1 MWWRSKDSSSSAAPV
16 GASRTVTAFSADDS
30 FGTNAIITSKY
41 TAINLLPFAIKEQ
54 FRRISNFYFL
64 IIAAISL
71 VPGISPVSWMSTSL
85 PLLLVVSVGMARDVY
100 EDFQRKKSDRKGNRA
115 PISVVEGTTVRSSL
129 LMDLRVGEVVRL
141 AAGDAVPADIVP
153 LTSSGDGGVVYVST
167 SGLDGESSLKQR
179 LVPQAVLE
187 AGAVDGVVVSA
198 AAPVPALESFTASVG
213 CGAGGVQ
220 APLDDKNLLPRGS
233 VLRNT
238 ATVDALIVY
247 TGVDTKVSLN
257 MRSPPSKMGAIEKML
272 NRVVML
278 MFASLLFLVFVFM
291 IWSGV
296 SQYRSGEG
304 QWYMGDYRLDGF
316 ASTAFRGFGTYIILF
331 HTFIPVSMFITLEVV
346 RFIQGIFIFA
356 DVKMRSQGTPVIPK
370 AGNLHEVLGNI
381 EHVLTDKTGTLTK
394 NIMRFVAASTGGNI
408 FDIRKSRRA
417 FQTAVD
423 AGKNAP
429 ARELVLAMALCHAV
443 VPEKVPKDE
452 SVGTGGGEA
461 FEYNGQSPD
470 EVALVEAARDYG
482 IPLTERR
489 LDQVVLGA
497 TGSSETEAW
506 RLLAEIEFNSDR
518 KRMSVVVEE
527 VVSGRKYLFTKG
539 ADAVMVPLLR
549 AGEHSQSLKDDL
561 HTFAV
566 DGLRTLIF
574 GRRELTDAACSSWMT
589 EWTAARNLLE
599 GRAERQA
606 ELGARLEG
614 EGLEY
619 VGCTAV
625 EDRLQERVPETVE
638 FLREAGV
645 RIWVLTGD
653 KLETA
658 ENIGYSASLLSR
670 KMHVQIVRAA
680 SKDELRTRLTSVR
693 DGVYEASGKSAD
705 GMHHSRKVSSDL
717 TDFVTMRSSAVLSD
731 SDALVAKTANL
742 AIIIEGSSLMEME
755 GDEELE
761 QLFMD
766 VSDVCS
772 TVICARVTPS
782 QKAKMVRMTRR
793 WRCATT
799 LAIGDGGNDVSMI
812 QEAHIGVGIVGKEG
826 TQASLAADYS
836 MGEFKHLQRL
846 LSVHGRYSY
855 VRSAGVI
862 NLSLYKNV
870 AFSCTQLFFQFFCFV
885 SGTSVHDQW
894 VLTGYNAI
902 ITLAGP
908 FLYGIFERDLD
919 EATIEAHPQVYLSNR
934 NNRLFSYRTVAEHTL
949 AYSIWHGL
957 VCFFGIYFMFGRAG
971 EIAFI
976 NGRDTGFTLTGFAV
990 SVVLVLVVQ
999 FKFFLSSHIINK
1011 LVLAGLFISFGFVF
1025 LVLPMATLFVHQYE
1039 VEGLIPVLLSS
1050 LRFHL
1055 AWPLILFVALVPDFL
1070 VLMYRQ
1076 GILGAYDK
1084 DQVVAQLQREE
1095 SALSRKVMM
1104 RSRARESLPEAGVFS
1119 AGAERLTT
1127 GPRRRRRSGM
1137 ETSPV

>member
-1 MWWRSKDSSSSAAPV
+1 M
-16 GASRTVTAFSADDS
+16 TT
-30 FGTNAIITSKY
+30 T
-41 TAINLLPFAIKEQ
+41 
-54 FRRISNFYFL
+54 
-64 IIAAISL
+64 
-71 VPGISPVSWMSTSL
+71 L
-85 PLLLVVSVGMARDVY
+85 PLILVVSFGMARDVY
-100 EDFQRKKSDRKGNRA
+100 EDFQRKKSDRKGNCA
-115 PISVVEGTTVRSSL
+115 PVAVVEGATLRTSL
-129 LMDLRVGEVVRL
+129 LMNLRVGEVVRL
-141 AAGDAVPADIVP
+141 AAGDPVPADVVP
-153 LTSSGDGGVVYVST
+153 LISTGDGGVVYVST
-167 SGLDGESSLKQR
+167 SGLDGESSLKRR

-187 AGAVDGVVVSA
+187 AVAVDGVVVSA

-213 CGAGGVQ
+213 FGAGGVQ

-238 ATVDALIVY
+238 ASVDALIVY

-257 MRSPPSKMGAIEKML
+257 MRSPPSKLGAIEKML
-272 NRVVML
+272 NRVVLL
-278 MFASLLFLVFVFM
+278 MFTSLIVLVIVFLV
-291 IWSGV
+291 WSGV
-296 SQYRSGEG
+296 SQARSGEG
-304 QWYMGDYRLDGF
+304 QWYMGNFRLDGF
-316 ASTAFRGFGTYIILF
+316 ASTAVRAFGTYIILF
-331 HTFIPVSMFITLEVV
+331 HTFIPVSMFITLEFV
-346 RFIQGIFIFA
+346 RVIQGIFIFA
-356 DVKMRSQGTPVIPK
+356 DVKMRSQGTPVVPK

-381 EHVLTDKTGTLTK
+381 EHVLTDKTGTLTR
-394 NIMRFVAASTGGNI
+394 NVMRFVAASTGGKI
-408 FDIRKSRRA
+408 FDIRKSRRD
-417 FQTAVD
+417 FQTAID
-423 AGKNAP
+423 SSKKAP

-443 VPEKVPKDE
+443 VPEKVAQAE
-452 SVGTGGGEA
+452 SVGSGGGEA
-461 FEYNGQSPD
+461 FEYHGQSPD

-482 IPLTERR
+482 IPLVERR

-497 TGSSETEAW
+497 TESSKTEAW

-527 VVSGRKYLFTKG
+527 VVSGRKFLLTKG
-539 ADAVMVPLLR
+539 ADAVMVPLLI
-549 AGEHSQSLKDDL
+549 AGEYSQSLKDDL
-561 HTFAV
+561 HAFAV

-574 GRRELTDAACSSWMT
+574 GRRELDNVACSSWMT

-625 EDRLQERVPETVE
+625 EDRLQERVPETIE
-638 FLREAGV
+638 FLRDAGV

-670 KMHVQIVRAA
+670 KMRVEIIKAV
-680 SKDELRTRLTSVR
+680 SKDELRSRLTSVR
-693 DGVYEASGKSAD
+693 DGGYEASGKSAND
-705 GMHHSRKVSSDL
+705 MNRSRNLSSDL
-717 TDFVTMRSSAVLSD
+717 TDFVTMRSSAVLSAG
-731 SDALVAKTANL
+731 DALMAKAANL
-742 AIIIEGSSLMEME
+742 AIIIEGSSLSEME

-782 QKAKMVRMTRR
+782 QKAKMVQMARR
-793 WRCATT
+793 WRRATT

-826 TQASLAADYS
+826 TQAALAADYS

-870 AFSCTQLFFQFFCFV
+870 AFSCTQLFFQIYCFV

-908 FLYGIFERDLD
+908 FFYGLFERDLD
-919 EATIEAHPQVYLSNR
+919 EATIEAHPHVYLSNR
-934 NNRLFSYRTVAEHTL
+934 NNRLFSPWTVAEHTL
-949 AYSIWHGL
+949 GYGLWHGA
-957 VCFFGIYFMFGRAG
+957 VCFFGIYLMFGRVR
-971 EIAFI
+971 EIAFS
-976 NGRDTGFTLTGFAV
+976 NGRDSGFALTGFAV

-999 FKFFLSSHIINK
+999 FKFFLSSHVINK
-1011 LVLAGLFISFGFVF
+1011 IVLAGLFISFAFVF
-1025 LVLPMATLFVHQYE
+1025 LVLPMATQFVHQYE

-1050 LRFHL
+1050 MRFHL
-1055 AWPLILFVALVPDFL
+1055 AWPLILFVALIPNFL

-1076 GILGAYDK
+1076 GILGSYDK
-1084 DQVVAQLQREE
+1084 NQVVAQLQREE

-1104 RSRARESLPEAGVFS
+1104 RSRARESFPEAGVIS
-1119 AGAERLTT
+1119 AGAERLNA
-1127 GPRRRRRSGM
+1127 GPFRRRRSGR
-1137 ETSPV
+1137 ERSAV